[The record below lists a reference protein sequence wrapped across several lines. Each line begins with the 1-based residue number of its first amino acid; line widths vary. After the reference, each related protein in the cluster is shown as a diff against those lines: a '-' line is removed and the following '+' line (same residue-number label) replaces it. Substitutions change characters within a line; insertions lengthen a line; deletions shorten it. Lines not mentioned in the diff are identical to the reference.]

1 MRPRIIC
8 HVLSSVDGKIDGAA
22 LRAVIGKGEYEITGR
37 KLEGDPWICGR
48 TTMQHFAEHDPFVSV
63 SKKPAGP
70 QPVYVARRAASY
82 AVSVDTV
89 GKPAFLALRA
99 VIPFFLTSSM
109 RHC

>member
-70 QPVYVARRAASY
+70 QPVYVRGGPRRMPSRWTPWATLPSWPC
-82 AVSVDTV
+82 VLSL
-89 GKPAFLALRA
+89 P
-99 VIPFFLTSSM
+99 SS
-109 RHC
+109 